1 LAFVCT
7 VFVEKKMVQESQSQG
22 GEEKPQE
29 AVKLFGNVLGDED
42 SNKMPAFKY
51 LHVYG
56 RR

>member
-1 LAFVCT
+1 
-7 VFVEKKMVQESQSQG
+7 VEKKMVQKSQSQG

-29 AVKLFGNVLGDED
+29 AVKLFGNVLGDAD
-42 SNKMPAFKY
+42 SHKMLAFKY